1 MRYRNLLFAATIAAT
16 ATIVIS
22 SPASADAASGL
33 PSGKHAAIGL
43 PSGKAVKFAAKGPA
57 AAVGT
62 LTCAVGGDIAANP
75 PFTPTG
81 TPGFKSQTLTLNL
94 TLSSCSGPST
104 NTPSPNP
111 TGATVVTK
119 KMKLAGTGKGKA
131 RTAGSCSN
139 FQEIVTQTEHLNI
152 TWTGGAAIKNTKFKA
167 PFILGANGGGST
179 TGSYAGG
186 ADTGTLTLQ
195 ATAASG
201 SQFDMVCPNL
211 QGTGG
216 VGSLAE
222 IDLDPTMSSIVV
234 NGPVNTNP

>member
-1 MRYRNLLFAATIAAT
+1 MFHRNLLFAAIIAAT
-16 ATIVIS
+16 ATIIIS
-22 SPASADAASGL
+22 SPASARDAASGL
-33 PSGKHAAIGL
+33 PSGK
-43 PSGKAVKFAAKGPA
+43 AVKSAANGPA
-57 AAVGT
+57 TAVGT
-62 LTCAVGGDIAANP
+62 LTCAVGGDIVANP

-94 TLSSCSGPST
+94 TLSSCSGPPT

-119 KMKLAGTGKGKA
+119 HIKLAGTGKGDA

-139 FQEIVTQTEHLNI
+139 FQEIVTKTEHLNI
-152 TWTGGAAIKNTKFKA
+152 SWTGGSAVKNTKFKA

-186 ADTGTLTLQ
+186 ADTGTLALQ

-201 SQFDMVCPNL
+201 LQFDMVCPNL

-222 IDLDPTMSSIVV
+222 IDLDPTMSSITV
-234 NGPVNTNP
+234 NGPPNTNP